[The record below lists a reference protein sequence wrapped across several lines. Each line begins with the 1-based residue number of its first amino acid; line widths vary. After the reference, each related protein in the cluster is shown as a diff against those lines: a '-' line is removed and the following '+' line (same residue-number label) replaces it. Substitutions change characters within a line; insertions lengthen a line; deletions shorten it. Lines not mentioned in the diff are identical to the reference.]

1 MAKALMGYLG
11 GSERELS
18 LLAGENAALRSR
30 VAALTAQ
37 VDELQEALGA
47 ATAVAD
53 GRLVD
58 LVTVSEAA
66 DLDVALREVT
76 AGAPA

>member
-1 MAKALMGYLG
+1 MAKALLGYLG
-11 GSERELS
+11 GSDRELS
-18 LLAGENAALRSR
+18 LLAGENATLRAR
-30 VAALTAQ
+30 VASLTAQ
-37 VDELQEALGA
+37 VEELHEALSA

-58 LVTVSEAA
+58 LVAQSGSA